1 MNTLAVSV
9 GYPLATWKELWDEL
23 ESEQNGEDITP
34 PDLSRVINLLMHLG
48 YRGSGFHGY
57 IYVPVLLS
65 NTVVTNFFPAN
76 VCSGI
81 LERTNT

>member
-34 PDLSRVINLLMHLG
+34 PDLSRVINLLVHLG
-48 YRGSGFHGY
+48 YHGTSFHGY
-57 IYVPVLLS
+57 ICTS
-65 NTVVTNFFPAN
+65 TF
-76 VCSGI
+76 
-81 LERTNT
+81 E